1 MYGDCPD
8 DQQLRETWSEF
19 CDRLKQAGELI
30 FRDTVPA
37 TTLDRTVGLRYLARN
52 IALGLTFELENNDPE
67 HPELMQY
74 FNPTRKQGGDNA
86 DANYIGA
93 PVNGRDTY
101 RIHGDRGTARYFAVT
116 VLETGETPWGGG
128 VVGSLFGDQ
137 IECDENG
144 QFELILSPDPH
155 PGNWIKTSPN
165 TFRVTFRQ
173 FFGDWENER
182 PMQAVI
188 EREGD
193 NQPPS
198 TLTPE
203 RLRQG
208 LLAAADWLEF
218 SSRYWAEKMDLWKE
232 RPGEFIS
239 FRELEKR
246 KIDATPGGV
255 PLICYW
261 HAQPDEAVIISVTPP
276 KPLAY
281 WNLEFGSY
289 WFETMD
295 YRYHQSALN
304 SHHSQLEDDGT
315 LLAVISHADPGVANW
330 LDTTGHSE
338 GYVTL
343 RWMGADESPKPNY
356 KVVKLTELEQ
366 HLPSDVKRV
375 TPAQRAEQ
383 IKERRRGLVNRFRT
397 LA

>member
-8 DQQLRETWSEF
+8 DPQLRQTWQEF
-19 CDRLKQAGELI
+19 CDKLKQSGDLI
-30 FRDTVPA
+30 FRDTAPRD
-37 TTLDRTVGLRYLARN
+37 TLDRTVGLRYLARN
-52 IALGLTFELENNDPE
+52 IALGLTFELENNDPLR
-67 HPELMQY
+67 PELMQY

-86 DANYIGA
+86 DAIYVGA
-93 PVNGRDTY
+93 PVNGTDTY

-116 VLETGETPWGGG
+116 VLERGETPWGGG
-128 VVGSLFGDQ
+128 VVGSLFGDD
-137 IECDENG
+137 IEVDAEG
-144 QFELILSPDPH
+144 RFELILSPEPH
-155 PGNWIKTSPN
+155 PGNWIKTTPE
-165 TFRVTFRQ
+165 TMRITFRQ

-182 PMQAVI
+182 PMRAVI
-188 EREGD
+188 EREGAQ
-193 NQPPS
+193 QPAS
-198 TLTPE
+198 QLTPE
-203 RLRQG
+203 RLREG

-239 FRELEKR
+239 FRELEKK

-261 HAQPDEAVIISVTPP
+261 QAQPDEAVVIRVMPP
-276 KPLAY
+276 NPLAF

-295 YRYHQSALN
+295 YRYHQAALN

-315 LLAVISHADPGVANW
+315 LLAVISHADPGIANW
-330 LDTTGHSE
+330 LDTTGHCE

-343 RWMGADESPKPNY
+343 RWMGADESPRPEY
-356 KVVKLTELEQ
+356 KVVKLAELDRY
-366 HLPSDVKRV
+366 LPADVKRV

-383 IKERRRGLVNRFRT
+383 IHHRRLGLYNRFNY